1 MGKTH
6 PIVNKKAD
14 SKLIIFI
21 NKKSAF
27 RRFLN
32 SLTIIDICRSRFQH
46 HIERLF
52 SH

>member
-27 RRFLN
+27 RRFFFIGVRLN
-32 SLTIIDICRSRFQH
+32 WRGTP
-46 HIERLF
+46 
-52 SH
+52 